1 MDNNSSEEVERLKNY
16 LLKAFT
22 VGSTDITDLGTIV
35 LLISRTRIIMYITLY
50 KIVIENE
57 IIIIVTYVS
66 RCFKYHADCDK
77 QSSWATFNWAN
88 QYCLAQLNSNRV
100 LINIRYAM
108 NGSKAIKRRAF
119 FDMMVAI
126 NLYLDIKFST
136 DKK

>member
-1 MDNNSSEEVERLKNY
+1 
-16 LLKAFT
+16 
-22 VGSTDITDLGTIV
+22 
-35 LLISRTRIIMYITLY
+35 MYITLY

-57 IIIIVTYVS
+57 IIIIVMYVS

-77 QSSWATFNWAN
+77 QSAWANIFTFNWAN

-100 LINIRYAM
+100 LINIEYAM

-136 DKK
+136 DKNDCKIYICS